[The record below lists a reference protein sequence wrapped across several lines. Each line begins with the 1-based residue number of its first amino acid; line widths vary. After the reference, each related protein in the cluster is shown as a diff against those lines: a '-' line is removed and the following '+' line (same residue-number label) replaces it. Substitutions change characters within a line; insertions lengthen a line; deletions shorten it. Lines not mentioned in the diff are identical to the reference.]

1 MTKENRIESIND
13 RIVLYLINYRKNRRI
28 LRNRPHCIFEDL
40 AVVFQIADQN
50 DPLRDRIVNYQD
62 LDRWG
67 IGIHDLYEHA
77 LENTPRLFPA
87 YVETAKEEIG
97 ENDKEPVFI
106 VSNHQGIYGA
116 GVMLYPG
123 FLKEFSQKYSWNL
136 FLMPVSIHEVFVLL
150 DRGQYVM
157 DELHETAKR
166 TASKCI
172 SQKDYLSDN
181 LYYYDSMENQIF
193 ALY

>member
-1 MTKENRIESIND
+1 M
-13 RIVLYLINYRKNRRI
+13 
-28 LRNRPHCIFEDL
+28 FEDL
-40 AVVFQIADQN
+40 AVVFQIADRKN
-50 DPLRDRIVNYQD
+50 PLRERIVEYGD
-62 LDRWG
+62 LEQWG
-67 IGIHDLYEHA
+67 IGVRELYDYA

-87 YVETAKEEIG
+87 CVETAKKRAGKREE
-97 ENDKEPVFI
+97 EPVFI
-106 VSNHQGIYGA
+106 MSNHQGIYGA

-123 FLKEFSQKYSWNL
+123 FLKEFSKKYSWNL

-157 DELHETAKR
+157 DQLHETAKM

-172 SQKDYLSDN
+172 SQKNYLSDN

>member
-1 MTKENRIESIND
+1 MTKEKMMESIRD
-13 RIVLYLINYRKNRRI
+13 RIVFCLMNYKNNRRI
-28 LRNRPHCIFEDL
+28 LKKLPYCMFEDL
-40 AVVFQIADQN
+40 AVVFQIADRKN
-50 DPLRDRIVNYQD
+50 PLRERIVEYGD
-62 LDRWG
+62 LEQWG
-67 IGIHDLYEHA
+67 IGVRELYDYA

-87 YVETAKEEIG
+87 CVETAKKRAGKREE
-97 ENDKEPVFI
+97 EPVFI
-106 VSNHQGIYGA
+106 MSNHQGIYGA

-123 FLKEFSQKYSWNL
+123 FLKEFSKKYSWNL

-157 DELHETAKR
+157 DQLHETAKM

-172 SQKDYLSDN
+172 SQKNYLSDN